1 MKFGTYQFSR
11 REKILLVLL
20 AVVVG
25 IIFFNYVVLGQQ
37 LPAYRELRGRLKAG
51 QERLAA
57 ARQAAASAAELAKK
71 ADQARAAWE
80 AARLHLGFTL
90 RGTAPFL
97 EAAQPRD
104 RSLQVLAFR
113 PLPVEKRDP
122 FRVYP
127 YEVAVSGPYP
137 ALQDYISQLESL
149 PALTAIHNLKIL
161 ARQGNNAAVETSFI
175 IDLYDLGEG
184 NPLPAAVALFP
195 AGRADGF
202 TPPAGAVAAGDGA
215 KGAGASPGQGE
226 AAGSSPPSPS
236 TAVTP
241 GSVPVKL
248 SPAPP
253 ASPAPAVNP
262 GTNPPPGPV
271 FPSPAGA
278 GQAPQYTFP
287 RQVKGRLVVGDAFQ
301 EPPAG
306 DGDVWLEELRVL
318 RNVGPFYVLERPAA
332 LAGMNLGRS
341 IGVTLSK
348 DKTKAELKVDL
359 RGRYTRL
366 QGYAGIDDS
375 FANSSGKVKVTIF
388 ADGRQLYQGE
398 IRPGDYP
405 QYLDL
410 PLFLVQQL
418 TFSLEWQAGGIGDYD
433 QLLATL
439 ASLHFSPAD

>member
-25 IIFFNYVVLGQQ
+25 IIFFNNVVLGQQ

-57 ARQAAASAAELAKK
+57 ARQAAASAAELARK
-71 ADQARAAWE
+71 AEQARAAWE
-80 AARLHLGFTL
+80 ATRLHLGFTL

-127 YEVAVSGPYP
+127 YEVTVSGPYP
-137 ALQDYISQLESL
+137 ALQDYINQLESL
-149 PALTAIHNLKIL
+149 PALTAIRNLKIL
-161 ARQGNNAAVETSFI
+161 ARQGNAGTVEGSFI
-175 IDLYDLGEG
+175 IDLYDLGED
-184 NPLPAAVALFP
+184 NPVPGAVALFP

-226 AAGSSPPSPS
+226 AAGSSPASPS
-236 TAVTP
+236 TAATP

-253 ASPAPAVNP
+253 ASPAPAGNP
-262 GTNPPPGPV
+262 GTNPPEPV
-271 FPSPAGA
+271 FPAPAGA

-287 RQVKGRLVVGDAFQ
+287 RQVKGRLEAGPAFKD
-301 EPPAG
+301 PPAG
-306 DGDVWLEELRVL
+306 NRDVWLEELRVL

-332 LAGMNLGRS
+332 LAGMQLARS
-341 IGVTLSK
+341 VGVNLSK
-348 DKTKAELKVDL
+348 EHNQAELKVDL
-359 RGRYTRL
+359 QKQYTRL
-366 QGYAGIDDS
+366 QGYIGIDDS

-398 IRPGDYP
+398 LRPGDYP
-405 QYLDL
+405 RYLDL
-410 PLFLVQQL
+410 PLFFVQQL

-439 ASLHFSPAD
+439 ASLHFSRKD

>member
-20 AVVVG
+20 VVVVG

-37 LPAYRELRGRLKAG
+37 LPAYRDLRGRLKAG

-104 RSLQVLAFR
+104 QSLQVLAFR

-127 YEVAVSGPYP
+127 YEVTVSGPYP

-161 ARQGNNAAVETSFI
+161 ARQGNNAAVEASFI

-195 AGRADGF
+195 SGRVDGF

-215 KGAGASPGQGE
+215 NGAGASPGQGE
-226 AAGSSPPSPS
+226 TAGNKPASLS
-236 TAVTP
+236 TA
-241 GSVPVKL
+241 SVSGTVPQNL
-248 SPAPP
+248 PP
-253 ASPAPAVNP
+253 ASPAPAGNP
-262 GTNPPPGPV
+262 GTNPATQPV
-271 FPSPAGA
+271 LASPADV
-278 GQAPQYTFP
+278 GQAPQYTLP
-287 RQVKGRLVVGDAFQ
+287 RLAKDGLVPGPAFQ
-301 EPPAG
+301 EPLAG
-306 DGDVWLEELRVL
+306 NGDVWLEELRVL
-318 RNVGPFYVLERPAA
+318 RNVGPFYVLKRPAA

>member
-1 MKFGTYQFSR
+1 MKFGTYQFNR

-25 IIFFNYVVLGQQ
+25 IIFFNKVVLGQQ

-104 RSLQVLAFR
+104 QSLQVLAFR

-127 YEVAVSGPYP
+127 YEVTVSGPYP

-161 ARQGNNAAVETSFI
+161 ARQGNAAAVEASFI

-184 NPLPAAVALFP
+184 NPVPGAIALFP

-202 TPPAGAVAAGDGA
+202 TPPAKVVAGGDGA

-226 AAGSSPPSPS
+226 AAGSKSAGSSTPAASGPVPANLPPSTKSSPPAGNPA
-236 TAVTP
+236 TAP
-241 GSVPVKL
+241 GTQPVL
-248 SPAPP
+248 SPLA
-253 ASPAPAVNP
+253 
-262 GTNPPPGPV
+262 TNGEPH
-271 FPSPAGA
+271 
-278 GQAPQYTFP
+278 QYTFP
-287 RQVKGRLVVGDAFQ
+287 RQVQGRLVPGPAFQ

-306 DGDVWLEELRVL
+306 EGDVWLEELRVL
-318 RNVGPFYVLERPAA
+318 RNVGPFFVLDRPAA

-366 QGYAGIDDS
+366 QGYTGIDDS

-405 QYLDL
+405 QYLEL

-439 ASLHFSPAD
+439 ASLHFSRRD

>member
-51 QERLAA
+51 QARLAA
-57 ARQAAASAAELAKK
+57 ARQAASSAADLAQK

-127 YEVAVSGPYP
+127 YEVTVSGPYP

-149 PALTAIHNLKIL
+149 PAMTAIRNLKIL
-161 ARQGNNAAVETSFI
+161 ARQGNVGTVEGSFI
-175 IDLYDLGEG
+175 IDLYDLGED
-184 NPLPAAVALFP
+184 NPVPGAIALFP
-195 AGRADGF
+195 AGRVDGF

-226 AAGSSPPSPS
+226 AAGSSPASPS

-241 GSVPVKL
+241 GSVPVK
-248 SPAPP
+248 
-253 ASPAPAVNP
+253 PAPAVNP

-271 FPSPAGA
+271 LPSPAGG

-287 RQVKGRLVVGDAFQ
+287 RQVKGRLVAGPAFK

-306 DGDVWLEELRVL
+306 AGDVWLEELRVL

-341 IGVTLSK
+341 IGVNLSK
-348 DKTKAELKVDL
+348 GQVKAELKVDL

-366 QGYAGIDDS
+366 QGYAGIDDN

>member
-25 IIFFNYVVLGQQ
+25 IIFFNKVVLGQQ
-37 LPAYRELRGRLKAG
+37 LPAYRELRGRLKVDL
-51 QERLAA
+51 ERLAA

-71 ADQARAAWE
+71 AGQARAAWE

-104 RSLQVLAFR
+104 QSLQVLAFR

-127 YEVAVSGPYP
+127 YEVTVSGPYP
-137 ALQDYISQLESL
+137 AMQDYISQLESL
-149 PALTAIHNLKIL
+149 PALTAIRNLKIL
-161 ARQGNNAAVETSFI
+161 ARQGDAGTVEASFI

-195 AGRADGF
+195 SGRVDGF
-202 TPPAGAVAAGDGA
+202 TPPAGAVAGGDGA
-215 KGAGASPGQGE
+215 KGVGASPGQGE
-226 AAGSSPPSPS
+226 AAGSKPAGSSTPAASGPVPANLPPPTKSSPPAGNPA
-236 TAVTP
+236 TAP
-241 GSVPVKL
+241 GTHPVL
-248 SPAPP
+248 SPLA
-253 ASPAPAVNP
+253 
-262 GTNPPPGPV
+262 TNGEP
-271 FPSPAGA
+271 
-278 GQAPQYTFP
+278 PQYTFP
-287 RQVKGRLVVGDAFQ
+287 CQEQGRLVPGPAFQ

-306 DGDVWLEELRVL
+306 EGDVWLEELRVL
-318 RNVGPFYVLERPAA
+318 RNVGPFFVLDRPAA

-366 QGYAGIDDS
+366 QGYTGIDDS
-375 FANSSGKVKVTIF
+375 FANSSGKVKVIIF

-439 ASLHFSPAD
+439 ASLHFSRKD